1 MTDDYRPSLK
11 LAKFKNT
18 DIRGGGGAWGVI
30 CFINAANDNYEVM
43 TTANILF

>member
-18 DIRGGGGAWGVI
+18 DIRGAWGVI